1 MLKKYLLELSKN
13 VTASPSENPEEF
25 CRQIKRVSNRIPMDV
40 AKSLL
45 DFSHYGSETGFLLFD
60 GFSIEDTVLMKTPDD
75 NNQKIGE
82 KTNLAKIQG
91 ILISTIGE
99 LVAYEAEGYGRL
111 FQDIIPMKSMEK
123 KQMSLSSG
131 TELEIHTEQA
141 FSKLRPDILS
151 LACIRG
157 DPDAFTYILPVKSI
171 IKNLSHSE
179 IELLR
184 KPLWTTSVD
193 LSFKLCGKEFIDGD
207 VRGPMPIISG
217 PEDDPRLVFDQD
229 LMTGITE
236 EAHRMI
242 SRIVSIYYTH
252 RIRHVLIPGQ
262 IIFIDNNRAVHGR
275 SPFSPKY
282 DGTDRFLVRCFATF
296 DYKKSAYARTS
307 SANSRMIHAIYS

>member
-1 MLKKYLLELSKN
+1 MLKKYLLDLSKN
-13 VTASPSENPEEF
+13 ITASPSENPEEF
-25 CRQIKRVSNRIPMDV
+25 CRQIKRASNKVPMDI
-40 AKSLL
+40 ARSLL
-45 DFSHYGSETGFLLFD
+45 EFSHHGSETGFLLFD
-60 GFSIEDTVLMKTPDD
+60 GFSYDDVANTPDD

-91 ILISTIGE
+91 ILMSTIGE
-99 LVAYEAEGYGRL
+99 LVAYEAEGYGRI
-111 FQDIIPMKSMEK
+111 FQDIIPMKSMEQQ
-123 KQMSLSSG
+123 QMSLSSG

-171 IKNLSHSE
+171 IKNLSHQE

-193 LSFKLCGKEFIDGD
+193 LSFKLYGQEFIDGD
-207 VRGPMPIISG
+207 VRGSIPIISG
-217 PEDDPRLVFDQD
+217 PEDDPNLVFDQD

-242 SRIVSIYYTH
+242 ARIVGIYYTH
-252 RIRHVLIPGQ
+252 RIRHALIPGQ

-275 SPFSPKY
+275 SSFSPKY
-282 DGTDRFLVRCFATF
+282 DGIDRFLVRCFATF
-296 DYKKSAYARTS
+296 DYEKSAYARTS
-307 SANSRMIHAIYS
+307 GSRMIHAIYS

>member
-1 MLKKYLLELSKN
+1 MLKKYLLELSN
-13 VTASPSENPEEF
+13 TITICPSENPEEF
-25 CRQIKRVSNRIPMDV
+25 CRQIKSISNKVPMDV

-45 DFSHYGSETGFLLFD
+45 EFSHHGSQTGFLLFD
-60 GFSIEDTVLMKTPDD
+60 GFSIEDTTHMKTPY
-75 NNQKIGE
+75 NNNEKIGE
-82 KTNLAKIQG
+82 TTNLAKIQG

-99 LVAYEAEGYGRL
+99 LVAYEAEGHGKL
-111 FQDIIPMKSMEK
+111 FQDIIPMKSMET

-171 IKNLSHSE
+171 IKNLSHQE

-184 KPLWTTSVD
+184 KPLWTTCVD
-193 LSFKLCGKEFIDGD
+193 FSFKLCGQEFIDGD

-217 PEDDPRLVFDQD
+217 PEEDPRLLFDQD

-236 EAHRMI
+236 EAHKMI
-242 SRIVSIYYTH
+242 AKIVDIYYTH
-252 RIRHVLIPGQ
+252 RIRHNLIPGQ

-296 DYKKSAYARTS
+296 DYKKSAHARNS
-307 SANSRMIHAIYS
+307 GSRMIHAIYS

>member
-1 MLKKYLLELSKN
+1 MLKKYLLKLSKDI
-13 VTASPSENPEEF
+13 TANPSENPEEF
-25 CRQIKRVSNRIPMDV
+25 CRQLKRASNRIPMDI
-40 AKSLL
+40 ARTLL
-45 DFSHYGSETGFLLFD
+45 EFSHHGSETGFLLLD
-60 GFSIEDTVLMKTPDD
+60 GFSYDDVANTPDD

-82 KTNLAKIQG
+82 NTILAKIQG
-91 ILISTIGE
+91 ILMSTIGE
-99 LVAYEAEGYGRL
+99 LVAYEAEGYGRI
-111 FQDIIPMKSMEK
+111 FQDIIPMKSMEQR
-123 KQMSLSSG
+123 QMSLSSG

-157 DPDAFTYILPVKSI
+157 DPDAFTYILPVKTI
-171 IKNLSHSE
+171 IKNLSHQE

-193 LSFKLCGKEFIDGD
+193 LSFKLYGQEFIDGD

-217 PEDDPRLVFDQD
+217 PEDDPNLVFDQD

-236 EAHRMI
+236 EAHNMI
-242 SRIVSIYYTH
+242 NRIVSIYYTH

-296 DYKKSAYARTS
+296 DYKKSEYARNS
-307 SANSRMIHAIYS
+307 GSRMIHAIYS

>member
-1 MLKKYLLELSKN
+1 MSQKYLFELSKN
-13 VTASPSENPEEF
+13 ITANPSENPEEF
-25 CRQIKRVSNRIPMDV
+25 CRQLKRASNKIPMDI

-45 DFSHYGSETGFLLFD
+45 EFSHHGAPHTGFMLFD
-60 GFSIEDTVLMKTPDD
+60 GFSIEDTIYMKTPDN

-82 KTNLAKIQG
+82 TTNLAKIQG
-91 ILISTIGE
+91 ILMSTIGE
-99 LVAYEAEGYGRL
+99 LVSYEAEGYGRI
-111 FQDIIPMKSMEK
+111 FQDIIPMKSLET

-171 IKNLSHSE
+171 IDNLSQSE

-193 LSFKLCGKEFIDGD
+193 FSFKLCGQEFIEGD

-229 LMTGITE
+229 LMTGITD
-236 EAHRMI
+236 EAHHMI
-242 SRIVSIYYTH
+242 AKIVDIYYTH
-252 RIRHVLIPGQ
+252 RIRHVLKVGQ

-282 DGTDRFLVRCFATF
+282 DGADRFLVRCFATF
-296 DYKKSAYARTS
+296 DYEKSAYAR
-307 SANSRMIHAIYS
+307 NSTPRMISAIYS

>member
-25 CRQIKRVSNRIPMDV
+25 CRQIKRASNRIPMDI
-40 AKSLL
+40 AKSFLE
-45 DFSHYGSETGFLLFD
+45 FSHHGSETGFLLLD
-60 GFSIEDTVLMKTPDD
+60 GFSYSDVANTPDD

-82 KTNLAKIQG
+82 KTILAKIQG
-91 ILISTIGE
+91 ILMGTIGE
-99 LVAYEAEGYGRL
+99 LVAYEAEGHGKL
-111 FQDIIPMKSMEK
+111 FQDIIPMKSMET

-131 TELEIHTEQA
+131 AELEIHTEQA

-193 LSFKLCGKEFIDGD
+193 LSFKLYGQEFIEGD

-217 PEDDPRLVFDQD
+217 PEDDPRLLFDQD

-236 EAHRMI
+236 EAHQMI
-242 SRIVSIYYTH
+242 AKIVDIYYTH
-252 RIRHVLIPGQ
+252 RIRHNLIPGQ

-282 DGTDRFLVRCFATF
+282 DGADRFLVRCFATF
-296 DYKKSAYARTS
+296 DYKKSAHARTS
-307 SANSRMIHAIYS
+307 SANPRMIHAIYS

>member
-1 MLKKYLLELSKN
+1 MLKKYLLELSN
-13 VTASPSENPEEF
+13 AVTASPSENPEEF
-25 CRQIKRVSNRIPMDV
+25 CRQIKRASNDIPMDV

-45 DFSHYGSETGFLLFD
+45 DFSRHGSETGFLLLN

-91 ILISTIGE
+91 ILMSTIGE
-99 LVAYEAEGYGRL
+99 LVAYEAEGYGRI
-111 FQDIIPMKSMEK
+111 FQDVIPMKSLET
-123 KQMSLSSG
+123 KQTSVSSG

-184 KPLWTTSVD
+184 KPLWTTCVD
-193 LSFKLCGKEFIDGD
+193 LSFKLYGQEFIDGD

-229 LMTGITE
+229 LMCGITE
-236 EAHRMI
+236 EAHHMI

-252 RIRHVLIPGQ
+252 RVRHVLIPGQ

-282 DGTDRFLVRCFATF
+282 DGTDRFLVRCFAIF
-296 DYKKSAYARTS
+296 DYEKSDYARNS
-307 SANSRMIHAIYS
+307 GSRMIHAIYS

>member
-1 MLKKYLLELSKN
+1 MLKKYLLELSR
-13 VTASPSENPEEF
+13 TITTSPSENPEEF
-25 CRQIKRVSNRIPMDV
+25 CLQIKSISNKVPMDI
-40 AKSLL
+40 AKSLIE
-45 DFSHYGSETGFLLFD
+45 FSHHGSQTGFLLFD
-60 GFSIEDTVLMKTPDD
+60 GFSTEDTTHMKTPYN

-82 KTNLAKIQG
+82 TTNLAKIQG

-99 LVAYEAEGYGRL
+99 LVAYEAEGYGKL
-111 FQDIIPMKSMEK
+111 FQDIIPMKSLET
-123 KQMSLSSG
+123 KQTSVSSG

-193 LSFKLCGKEFIDGD
+193 LSFKLCGKEFIEGD
-207 VRGPMPIISG
+207 VRGPVPIISG
-217 PEDDPRLVFDQD
+217 PEDDPRLLFDQD
-229 LMTGITE
+229 LMAGITE
-236 EAHRMI
+236 EAHQMI
-242 SRIVSIYYTH
+242 AKIVDIYYTH
-252 RIRHVLIPGQ
+252 RIRHNLIPGQ

-296 DYKKSAYARTS
+296 DYKKSAHARNS
-307 SANSRMIHAIYS
+307 GSRMIHAIYS

>member
-1 MLKKYLLELSKN
+1 
-13 VTASPSENPEEF
+13 
-25 CRQIKRVSNRIPMDV
+25 
-40 AKSLL
+40 
-45 DFSHYGSETGFLLFD
+45 
-60 GFSIEDTVLMKTPDD
+60 MKTPYN

-82 KTNLAKIQG
+82 TTNLAKIQG

-99 LVAYEAEGYGRL
+99 LVSYEAEGYGKL

-193 LSFKLCGKEFIDGD
+193 LSFKLCGQEFIEGD

-217 PEDDPRLVFDQD
+217 PEDDPRLLFDQD
-229 LMTGITE
+229 LMRGITE
-236 EAHRMI
+236 EAHQMI
-242 SRIVSIYYTH
+242 AKIVGIYYTH
-252 RIRHVLIPGQ
+252 RIRHNLIPGQ

-282 DGTDRFLVRCFATF
+282 DGADRFLVRCFATF
-296 DYKKSAYARTS
+296 DYKKSAHARNS
-307 SANSRMIHAIYS
+307 GSRMIHAIYS

>member
-1 MLKKYLLELSKN
+1 
-13 VTASPSENPEEF
+13 
-25 CRQIKRVSNRIPMDV
+25 MDV
-40 AKSLL
+40 AKSLIE
-45 DFSHYGSETGFLLFD
+45 FSHYGSQTGFLLFD
-60 GFSIEDTVLMKTPDD
+60 GFSIEDTTHMKTPY
-75 NNQKIGE
+75 NNEKIGE
-82 KTNLAKIQG
+82 TTNLAKIQG

-99 LVAYEAEGYGRL
+99 LVAYEAEGHGKL
-111 FQDIIPMKSMEK
+111 FQDIIPMKSMET

-157 DPDAFTYILPVKSI
+157 DPDAFTYVLPVKSI
-171 IKNLSHSE
+171 IKNLSHQE

-193 LSFKLCGKEFIDGD
+193 LSFKLCGQEFIEGD

-217 PEDDPRLVFDQD
+217 PEDDPRLLFDQD

-236 EAHRMI
+236 EAHQMI
-242 SRIVSIYYTH
+242 AKIVDIYYTH
-252 RIRHVLIPGQ
+252 RIRHNLIPGQ

-282 DGTDRFLVRCFATF
+282 DGADRFLVRCFATF
-296 DYKKSAYARTS
+296 DYEKSVYARNS
-307 SANSRMIHAIYS
+307 GSRMIHAIYS

>member
-1 MLKKYLLELSKN
+1 MLKTYLLDLYKN

-25 CRQIKRVSNRIPMDV
+25 CSQIKRASNRVPMDV
-40 AKSLL
+40 AKSLI
-45 DFSHYGSETGFLLFD
+45 DFSKHGSETGFLLFD
-60 GFSIEDTVLMKTPDD
+60 GFSTDDTISMKTPND
-75 NNQKIGE
+75 NNQKVGE
-82 KTNLAKIQG
+82 TTNLAKIQG
-91 ILISTIGE
+91 ILISVIGE
-99 LVAYEAEGYGRL
+99 LVAYEAEGYGRI
-111 FQDIIPMKSMEK
+111 FQDIIPMKSMEQQ
-123 KQMSLSSG
+123 QMSLSSG

-157 DPDAFTYILPVKSI
+157 DPAAFTYILPVKSI
-171 IKNLSHSE
+171 INNLSHSE

-193 LSFKLCGKEFIDGD
+193 FSFKLCGQEFIEGD

-217 PEDDPRLVFDQD
+217 PEDDPHLLFDQD

-236 EAHRMI
+236 EADQMI
-242 SRIVSIYYTH
+242 AKIVNIYYMH
-252 RIRHVLIPGQ
+252 RIRHVLKAGQ

-282 DGTDRFLVRCFATF
+282 DGSDRFLVRCFATF
-296 DYKKSAYARTS
+296 DYEKSAYARNS
-307 SANSRMIHAIYS
+307 GSRMIHAIYS

>member
-1 MLKKYLLELSKN
+1 MFLNSITELSKKI
-13 VTASPSENPEEF
+13 TANPSENPEEF
-25 CRQIKRVSNRIPMDV
+25 CRQLKRASNKVPMDI

-45 DFSHYGSETGFLLFD
+45 EFSHNGAPHTGFMLFD
-60 GFSIEDTVLMKTPDD
+60 GFSIEDTIYMKTPDN

-82 KTNLAKIQG
+82 TTNLAKIQG
-91 ILISTIGE
+91 ILTSVIGE
-99 LVAYEAEGYGRL
+99 LVSYEAEGYGRI

-123 KQMSLSSG
+123 QQMSLSSG

-157 DPDAFTYILPVKSI
+157 DEQALTYILPVKSI
-171 IKNLSHSE
+171 INNLSQSE

-184 KPLWTTSVD
+184 KPLWITSVD
-193 LSFKLCGKEFIDGD
+193 FSFKLCGQEFIEGD
-207 VRGPMPIISG
+207 VRGPMPIITG
-217 PEDDPRLVFDQD
+217 PEDDPHLLFDQD

-236 EAHRMI
+236 DAHRMI
-242 SRIVSIYYTH
+242 AKIVDIYYTH
-252 RIRHVLIPGQ
+252 RIRHVLTPGQ

-282 DGTDRFLVRCFATF
+282 DSADRFLVRCFATF
-296 DYKKSAYARTS
+296 DYEKSAYAR
-307 SANSRMIHAIYS
+307 NSKPRMISAIYS

>member
-1 MLKKYLLELSKN
+1 MLKKYLLDLSKN

-25 CRQIKRVSNRIPMDV
+25 CRQIKRASNRIPMDV

-45 DFSHYGSETGFLLFD
+45 DFSKHGSDTGFLLFD

-91 ILISTIGE
+91 ILISVIGE
-99 LVAYEAEGYGRL
+99 LVAYEAEGHGL
-111 FQDIIPMKSMEK
+111 IFQDIIPMKSMEQQ
-123 KQMSLSSG
+123 QMSLSSG

-171 IKNLSHSE
+171 INNLSHSE

-193 LSFKLCGKEFIDGD
+193 FSFKLCGQEFIEGD

-236 EAHRMI
+236 DAHQMI
-242 SRIVSIYYTH
+242 AKIVNIYYTH

-282 DGTDRFLVRCFATF
+282 DGSDRFLVRCFATF
-296 DYKKSAYARTS
+296 DYEKSAHARNS
-307 SANSRMIHAIYS
+307 GSRMIHAIYS

>member
-1 MLKKYLLELSKN
+1 MLKKYLLELSN
-13 VTASPSENPEEF
+13 TITISPSENPEEF
-25 CRQIKRVSNRIPMDV
+25 CRQIKSISNKVPMDV

-45 DFSHYGSETGFLLFD
+45 EFSHHGSQTGFLLFD
-60 GFSIEDTVLMKTPDD
+60 GFSIEDTTHMKTPY
-75 NNQKIGE
+75 NNNEKIGE
-82 KTNLAKIQG
+82 TTNLAKIQG

-99 LVAYEAEGYGRL
+99 LVAYEAEGHGKL

-131 TELEIHTEQA
+131 AELEIHTEQA

-184 KPLWTTSVD
+184 KPLWMTSVD
-193 LSFKLCGKEFIDGD
+193 FSFKLCGQEFIEGD

-217 PEDDPRLVFDQD
+217 PEEDPRLLFDQD
-229 LMTGITE
+229 LMSGITE
-236 EAHRMI
+236 EAHQMI
-242 SRIVSIYYTH
+242 AKIVDIYYTH
-252 RIRHVLIPGQ
+252 RIRHNLIPGQ

-296 DYKKSAYARTS
+296 DYKKSAYARNS
-307 SANSRMIHAIYS
+307 GSRMIHAIYS

>member
-1 MLKKYLLELSKN
+1 MLKKYLLKLSN
-13 VTASPSENPEEF
+13 IITANPSENPEEF
-25 CRQIKRVSNRIPMDV
+25 CRQTNVASNRIPMDI
-40 AKSLL
+40 ARTLL
-45 DFSHYGSETGFLLFD
+45 EFSHHGSETGFLLLD
-60 GFSIEDTVLMKTPDD
+60 GFSYDDVANTPDD
-75 NNQKIGE
+75 NDQKIGE
-82 KTNLAKIQG
+82 KTILAKIQG
-91 ILISTIGE
+91 ILMSTIGE
-99 LVAYEAEGYGRL
+99 LVAYEAEGYGRI
-111 FQDIIPMKSMEK
+111 FQDIIPMKSMEQR
-123 KQMSLSSG
+123 QMSLSSG
-131 TELEIHTEQA
+131 TELEIHSEQA

-157 DPDAFTYILPVKSI
+157 DDAAFTYILPVKSI

-193 LSFKLCGKEFIDGD
+193 LSFKLYGQEFIDGD

-217 PEDDPRLVFDQD
+217 PEEDPNLVFDQD

-236 EAHRMI
+236 EAHHMI
-242 SRIVSIYYTH
+242 ARIVGIYYTH

-262 IIFIDNNRAVHGR
+262 IMFIDNNRAVHGR

-296 DYKKSAYARTS
+296 DYEKSAYARNS
-307 SANSRMIHAIYS
+307 GSRMIHAIYS

>member
-1 MLKKYLLELSKN
+1 MLKKYLSKLSKDI
-13 VTASPSENPEEF
+13 TANPSENPEEF
-25 CRQIKRVSNRIPMDV
+25 CRQLKRASNRIPMDI
-40 AKSLL
+40 ARTLL
-45 DFSHYGSETGFLLFD
+45 EFSHHGSETGFLLLD
-60 GFSIEDTVLMKTPDD
+60 GFSYDDVANTPD
-75 NNQKIGE
+75 NNNEKIGE
-82 KTNLAKIQG
+82 KTILAKIQG
-91 ILISTIGE
+91 ILMSTIGE
-99 LVAYEAEGYGRL
+99 LVAYEAEGYGRI
-111 FQDIIPMKSMEK
+111 FQDIIPMKSMEQR
-123 KQMSLSSG
+123 QMSLSSG

-157 DPDAFTYILPVKSI
+157 DPHAFTYILPVKTI

-193 LSFKLCGKEFIDGD
+193 LSFKLYGQEFIDGD

-217 PEDDPRLVFDQD
+217 PEDDPNLVFDQD

-236 EAHRMI
+236 EAHNMI
-242 SRIVSIYYTH
+242 SRIVSIYYAH

-282 DGTDRFLVRCFATF
+282 DGADRFLVRCFATF
-296 DYKKSAYARTS
+296 DYKKSAYAR
-307 SANSRMIHAIYS
+307 NSGLRMINAVYS

>member
-1 MLKKYLLELSKN
+1 MLKKYLLELSN
-13 VTASPSENPEEF
+13 TITTSPSENPEEF
-25 CRQIKRVSNRIPMDV
+25 CLQTKRVSNKVPMDV
-40 AKSLL
+40 AKSLIE
-45 DFSHYGSETGFLLFD
+45 FSRHGSETGFLLFD
-60 GFSIEDTVLMKTPDD
+60 GFSIEDTVFTKTPD
-75 NNQKIGE
+75 NNNEKIGE

-99 LVAYEAEGYGRL
+99 LVSYEAEGYGRL
-111 FQDIIPMKSMEK
+111 FQDIIPMKSLET

-157 DPDAFTYILPVKSI
+157 DPDAFTYILPVKTI
-171 IKNLSHSE
+171 INNLSHSE

-184 KPLWTTSVD
+184 KPLWTTCID
-193 LSFKLCGKEFIDGD
+193 LSFKLYGQEFIEGD

-217 PEDDPRLVFDQD
+217 PEDDPYLLFDQD
-229 LMTGITE
+229 LMRGTTE
-236 EAHRMI
+236 EAQQMI
-242 SRIVSIYYTH
+242 AKIVGIYYTH

-296 DYKKSAYARTS
+296 DYEKSAYARNS
-307 SANSRMIHAIYS
+307 GSRMISAIYS

>member
-1 MLKKYLLELSKN
+1 MLKKHMLELSN
-13 VTASPSENPEEF
+13 TITTCPSENPEEF
-25 CRQIKRVSNRIPMDV
+25 CRQLKCASNKVSMNT
-40 AKSLL
+40 AKSLIE
-45 DFSHYGSETGFLLFD
+45 FSQNGSQGGFLLFD
-60 GFSIEDTVLMKTPDD
+60 GFSIEDTTHMKMPY
-75 NNQKIGE
+75 NNNEKLGE

-91 ILISTIGE
+91 ILMSTIGE

-123 KQMSLSSG
+123 KQMSLSSD

-157 DPDAFTYILPVKSI
+157 DLDAFTYFLPVKTI
-171 IKNLSHSE
+171 IKYLSQYE

-184 KPLWTTSVD
+184 KPLWTTCVD
-193 LSFKLCGKEFIDGD
+193 LSFKLCGQEFIEGD

-217 PEDDPRLVFDQD
+217 PEDDPHLVFDQD

-236 EAHRMI
+236 EAHQMI
-242 SRIVSIYYTH
+242 AKIVDIYYTH
-252 RIRHVLIPGQ
+252 RIRHCLIPGQ

-296 DYKKSAYARTS
+296 DYKKSAHARTS
-307 SANSRMIHAIYS
+307 STNPRMISAIYS

>member
-1 MLKKYLLELSKN
+1 MLKKYLLDLSKN
-13 VTASPSENPEEF
+13 ITASPSENPEEF
-25 CRQIKRVSNRIPMDV
+25 CRQIKRASNRIPMDI

-45 DFSHYGSETGFLLFD
+45 DFSHRGSSDTGFLLFD
-60 GFSIEDTVLMKTPDD
+60 GFSIEDTVRLKTPDD

-91 ILISTIGE
+91 ILISVIGE
-99 LVAYEAEGYGRL
+99 LVSYEAEGYGRI

-123 KQMSLSSG
+123 QQMSLSSG

-171 IKNLSHSE
+171 INNLSHSE

-193 LSFKLCGKEFIDGD
+193 FSFKLCGQEFIEGD

-217 PEDDPRLVFDQD
+217 PEDDPHLLFDQD

-236 EAHRMI
+236 EAHQMI
-242 SRIVSIYYTH
+242 AKIVNIYYTH
-252 RIRHVLIPGQ
+252 RIRHVLTPGQ

-282 DGTDRFLVRCFATF
+282 DGSDRFLVRCFATF
-296 DYKKSAYARTS
+296 DYEKSAYARNS
-307 SANSRMIHAIYS
+307 GSRMISAIYS